1 MTEYMSSKEAA
12 RRWGV
17 TQTTVAKWCRE
28 GLLKNGTAPCEQ
40 DKPGSPWRIR
50 KDAIPPNEQH

>member
-12 RRWGV
+12 KRWGV

-28 GLLKNGTAPCEQ
+28 GLLKNGTVPFGTFMEMDSCTISTE
-40 DKPGSPWRIR
+40 
-50 KDAIPPNEQH
+50 NC